1 LIDERLAVHL
11 DTMRQG
17 AQDAIAFVHG
27 MSQEQF
33 LTDQKTQAAVMMAFI
48 RIGESATRIEKRFPD
63 FVDAH
68 PDWPWLQMRA
78 MRNRGV
84 HGYDSINFT
93 IIWDTCNHRYRA
105 CLVSFTRW
113 GRWIPETIAARSR
126 SRGTG

>member
-48 RIGESATRIEKRFPD
+48 RIGESATSIEKRFLTSSTLTPT
-63 FVDAH
+63 
-68 PDWPWLQMRA
+68 
-78 MRNRGV
+78 G
-84 HGYDSINFT
+84 HGCRCGLCGTEASMVTTASTSLSFGT
-93 IIWDTCNHRYRA
+93 PAIIA
-105 CLVSFTRW
+105 
-113 GRWIPETIAARSR
+113 
-126 SRGTG
+126 TGPA

>member
-48 RIGESATRIEKRFPD
+48 RIGESATSIEKRFPD

-93 IIWDTCNHRYRA
+93 IIWDTLQSSLPGLLSQLHALGSLDPRNH
-105 CLVSFTRW
+105 S
-113 GRWIPETIAARSR
+113 GS
-126 SRGTG
+126 